1 MNISERLKYAIEK
14 KGMKIT
20 EAVSVSG
27 IPYSSMQNYLRGE
40 REPNIN
46 ALSKLCLHLGIS
58 MNWLLN
64 GLGPVFI
71 STDTEINEPWH
82 PYLATPD
89 KDEAEILELLKKL
102 PDGVKKDLL
111 DNARIK
117 GKVADL
123 EAKMLDM
130 QSQMREMLERKKKEK
145 EQEQPQA
152 QSQQQETDEKPET
165 DD

>member
-1 MNISERLKYAIEK
+1 VNISERLKYAIEK
-14 KGMKIT
+14 KGLKIT

-89 KDEAEILELLKKL
+89 KEEVEILALLKKL
-102 PDGVKKDLL
+102 PDDVKHELL
-111 DNARIK
+111 DAAKVK
-117 GKVADL
+117 GKVHAL
-123 EAKMLDM
+123 EEKMHDM
-130 QSQMREMLERKKKEK
+130 QSQIQAMLEKKK
-145 EQEQPQA
+145 QEQT
-152 QSQQQETDEKPET
+152 QQQGTDTPTE
-165 DD
+165 D